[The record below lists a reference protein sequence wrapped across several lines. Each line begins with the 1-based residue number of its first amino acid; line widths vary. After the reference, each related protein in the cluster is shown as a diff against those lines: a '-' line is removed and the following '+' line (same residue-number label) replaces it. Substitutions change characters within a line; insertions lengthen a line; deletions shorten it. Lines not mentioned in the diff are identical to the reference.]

1 MRHMTK
7 KIGISL
13 PDETYAWVQA
23 KIEQGSAES
32 VSGLIAQSLDRDRK
46 REELRELLEE
56 WSVEVGPPTAEEQT
70 WVNEAVAKAHTAAA
84 KNYGDAAS
92 AA

>member
-1 MRHMTK
+1 MTK

-23 KIEQGSAES
+23 KVEEGSAES

-46 REELRELLEE
+46 HEELRTLLEE
-56 WSVEVGPPTAEEQT
+56 WSAEVGPTTTDEQT
-70 WVNEAVAKAHTAAA
+70 WVNEAVVKAHSAAT
-84 KNYGDAAS
+84 KNYGNAAS